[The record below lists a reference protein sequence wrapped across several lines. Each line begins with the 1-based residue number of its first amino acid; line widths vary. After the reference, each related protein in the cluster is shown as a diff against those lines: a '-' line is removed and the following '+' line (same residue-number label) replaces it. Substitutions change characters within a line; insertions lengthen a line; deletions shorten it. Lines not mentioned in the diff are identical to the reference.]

1 MCVCVCVFWT
11 FSLPSCAIKLIQ
23 VEFWC
28 MCRWFGGASIS
39 VSRVIMQTFHTGT
52 LHERRRLR
60 RGGVGRGPRG
70 GGSVYQIKAC
80 VLAEVWEAAPRW
92 GCSGNEIIHSNPP
105 PPHEPHP
112 PPLCAIL
119 YITLMEILLR
129 VLSNKVQTLHAIK
142 RSPPRHQS
150 RSRLNWND
158 LFLGH
163 KHEAASTVSPLLS
176 VIIPPLPPPPHPFP
190 PPPPPSS
197 DHVSKAIKPLA
208 AVSAS
213 TFDSCSTS
221 HVYSQLQLQTHTHT
235 VGEHRVY
242 TETWDG
248 GR

>member
-1 MCVCVCVFWT
+1 MVW
-11 FSLPSCAIKLIQ
+11 
-23 VEFWC
+23 
-28 MCRWFGGASIS
+28 RSINLCQPRNNADIPYWDTS
-39 VSRVIMQTFHTGT
+39 WAEEAQ
-52 LHERRRLR
+52 ER
-60 RGGVGRGPRG
+60 RGGAGAEGRGFRVSNKG
-70 GGSVYQIKAC
+70 
-80 VLAEVWEAAPRW
+80 L
-92 GCSGNEIIHSNPP
+92 CSGWSLRSSTPVRMQWEWDYTQH
-105 PPHEPHP
+105 PPHDPHP

-163 KHEAASTVSPLLS
+163 KHEDASTVSPLLS
-176 VIIPPLPPPPHPFP
+176 VIIPAPPPPPHP